1 MNHDVMTGMLW
12 AALFMVA
19 VPLAIGIG
27 VFVMVIRRRS
37 RSEDSIPDPG
47 A

>member
-1 MNHDVMTGMLW
+1 MTGMLW
-12 AALFMVA
+12 AALLLIA

-27 VFVMVIRRRS
+27 VLIMVLRRRDGG
-37 RSEDSIPDPG
+37 EDHATDRG